1 MKVRQHAERRVVAY
15 PPDYIKEKLDR
26 HLEKHGGSRS
36 EFITD
41 AIKEKLETIRASNI
55 KTNSVSNCL

>member
-1 MKVRQHAERRVVAY
+1 MEKEKHAERRVVAY

-26 HLEKHGGSRS
+26 HLQKHGGSRS

-41 AIKEKLETIRASNI
+41 AIKEKLEAIRAINK
-55 KTNSVSNCL
+55 KTNSVSSCL